1 MEEIRKYP
9 VGIKPSLRYEK
20 KTMCMWIKLSILW
33 IS

>member
-9 VGIKPSLRYEK
+9 VGIQTFSEIREENYVYG
-20 KTMCMWIKLSILW
+20 IKLSILW